1 MQKLIDEQR
10 RVWLVQK
17 DLGRV
22 AEEYFKR
29 LFSSEDVG
37 VTIEDA
43 EISLDSFPKIL
54 HEQNEAL
61 VAPVSREELYK
72 AVMDIN
78 LHKCPG
84 PDGMSGFFYH
94 QFWDVIGED
103 VYRMVDLFFRTGEL
117 EAEIN
122 KKNICLIPK
131 KVSANE
137 MKDFRP
143 INLSN
148 VVYKIIAKI
157 MAKRLRKVLPGLIL
171 ESQAAFVHDRIIHDN
186 ILLAREMLHALRSSN
201 KISEDFIALKTDIS
215 KAFDRVEWTFLE
227 RALKSLG
234 FAPAWISLIMTCV
247 SSVTYQVLI
256 NGQAYGSIKPTR
268 GIRQGDPLSLYLFI
282 IYDNM
287 FYCKKS
293 DEEID
298 HLVAILRKYSL
309 ATGQRINY
317 QKSNVYFGKNI
328 PEERRLQIKAKTNI
342 SQDGGSSIYLGL
354 PESFGPSKWRNSGES
369 KEMHWKS
376 WQHLCKPKSEEGLGF
391 KELEAFNL
399 AMLGKQ
405 VWRMLTK
412 SETLTIL
419 RLEKPPCSPEVNQE
433 GCESGHWER
442 RQHAWEDPWLA
453 DNPARP
459 LLSSRWIPSQQRPQ
473 LANCTKTSDLML
485 QDRRKWNEDLI
496 REVLSEEDWREIQKI
511 RPGGPACKD
520 SYCWDFTRSGHYTVN
535 SGYWVAAN
543 LLKAKEVEEILQPS
557 LDGLFQAVWKAD
569 TSPKIHHFMWR
580 SLSDALS
587 LGGVMKHRHLT
598 RDGSC
603 PRCQADDESINHILF
618 NYHYARIVWALSSIP
633 VPPGGEWSDSYFE
646 NVDRLLSM
654 ASANLQINNNRR
666 I

>member
-122 KKNICLIPK
+122 KTNICLIPK
-131 KVSANE
+131 KVSANK

-143 INLSN
+143 ISLSN
-148 VVYKIIAKI
+148 VVYKIITKI
-157 MAKRLRKVLPGLIL
+157 MAKRLRKVLTGLIS

-201 KISEDFIALKTDIS
+201 KISEDFIALKMDIS

-282 IYDNM
+282 ICTELLVKMLKKAEAEKKITGLQVARKAPHVSHLFFADDNM

-354 PESFGPSKWRNSGES
+354 PESFGPSKVNTLFFIKDLVQS
-369 KEMHWKS
+369 KVFG
-376 WQHLCKPKSEEGLGF
+376 WQNKFLSPAGRKCCLKQLLWHNQTSQC
-391 KELEAFNL
+391 L
-399 AMLGKQ
+399 A
-405 VWRMLTK
+405 
-412 SETLTIL
+412 
-419 RLEKPPCSPEVNQE
+419 
-433 GCESGHWER
+433 
-442 RQHAWEDPWLA
+442 
-453 DNPARP
+453 
-459 LLSSRWIPSQQRPQ
+459 
-473 LANCTKTSDLML
+473 
-485 QDRRKWNEDLI
+485 
-496 REVLSEEDWREIQKI
+496 
-511 RPGGPACKD
+511 
-520 SYCWDFTRSGHYTVN
+520 SYCPRLPISK
-535 SGYWVAAN
+535 
-543 LLKAKEVEEILQPS
+543 LKQ
-557 LDGLFQAVWKAD
+557 
-569 TSPKIHHFMWR
+569 
-580 SLSDALS
+580 
-587 LGGVMKHRHLT
+587 
-598 RDGSC
+598 
-603 PRCQADDESINHILF
+603 
-618 NYHYARIVWALSSIP
+618 
-633 VPPGGEWSDSYFE
+633 
-646 NVDRLLSM
+646 
-654 ASANLQINNNRR
+654 
-666 I
+666 